1 MKDELEAARRESAI
15 AEAEV
20 FDLRQEID
28 RVQTEALEL
37 KFSLKKNSLE
47 YERERATYQHENH
60 ELEKL
65 IRELGGK
72 METLEA
78 QVIVAKRQQVASE
91 AEAREILQ
99 RAEAAEEVRRALS
112 WRSLSS
118 LLRFLTETSPSRLH
132 RKKRKEWAFPENPVR
147 ASEEGKSGKSEE
159 RIRRADGAHEH
170 GTQGPNCQVRGA
182 PQGISSPQSHFC
194 FAFPD
199 LSIDPFHLLKLLAS
213 SSIPQHQPIGN
224 IAKGDDR
231 EKIRVRGESE
241 GRQGCTRALTA

>member
-132 RKKRKEWAFPENPVR
+132 RKK
-147 ASEEGKSGKSEE
+147 
-159 RIRRADGAHEH
+159 
-170 GTQGPNCQVRGA
+170 TQRMGV
-182 PQGISSPQSHFC
+182 S
-194 FAFPD
+194 
-199 LSIDPFHLLKLLAS
+199 
-213 SSIPQHQPIGN
+213 
-224 IAKGDDR
+224 
-231 EKIRVRGESE
+231 
-241 GRQGCTRALTA
+241 

>member
-1 MKDELEAARRESAI
+1 MSAPMVPKKDFNAEEVLDEIRQEVKDELEAARRESAI

-99 RAEAAEEVRRALS
+99 RAEAAEENG
-112 WRSLSS
+112 
-118 LLRFLTETSPSRLH
+118 RFLKTQCEL
-132 RKKRKEWAFPENPVR
+132 RKKESLARVRKEFEERMEHMNMEHKDQIAKIEAHHKEILQR
-147 ASEEGKSGKSEE
+147 AMIERRSEYEGKVKDAKAALVHSQHEALILGEKLKAAEA
-159 RIRRADGAHEH
+159 RIRQLEACSD
-170 GTQGPNCQVRGA
+170 
-182 PQGISSPQSHFC
+182 SPR
-194 FAFPD
+194 
-199 LSIDPFHLLKLLAS
+199 KLVMM
-213 SSIPQHQPIGN
+213 H
-224 IAKGDDR
+224 
-231 EKIRVRGESE
+231 
-241 GRQGCTRALTA
+241 T